1 MLHMINI
8 QIVTVWKGWIHMKR
22 TYDYQAT
29 KKHLELKKQQL
40 CKKLTSVK
48 LTEEERKQIH
58 LEIDNYEYI
67 LNLVEMNHYERG
79 FSH

>member
-1 MLHMINI
+1 
-8 QIVTVWKGWIHMKR
+8 MKR

-29 KKHLELKKQQL
+29 KKHLEFKKQHL

>member
-1 MLHMINI
+1 MERMDTHE
-8 QIVTVWKGWIHMKR
+8 
-22 TYDYQAT
+22 TYLRLSGY